1 MERDIPNTGE
11 IYRHFKNKL
20 YQIVTVAIHSETKE
34 KLVIYQALY
43 ADFLVYA
50 RPLSMFM
57 SEVDHEKYPQVSAK
71 YRFTKIDKEALLTQN
86 KEEQVINA
94 QVINAQV
101 INAQVIN
108 EQTTN
113 KPAMD
118 ETAAAYEN
126 DDEGQVSPDLLA
138 FLEADT
144 YEEKKKELI
153 FMKPRLTDELI
164 NSMAA
169 SLDIMVDDGDIDIRF
184 SSLLNAISMLQ
195 KYEITNRLR

>member
-43 ADFLVYA
+43 DDFLVYA

-86 KEEQVINA
+86 KEE
-94 QVINAQV
+94 QV

>member
-43 ADFLVYA
+43 DDFLVYA
-50 RPLSMFM
+50 RPLSMFI

-86 KEEQVINA
+86 KEE
-94 QVINAQV
+94 QV

>member
-20 YQIVTVAIHSETKE
+20 YQIVTVAIHSETKQ

-43 ADFLVYA
+43 DDFLVYA

-57 SEVDHEKYPQVSAK
+57 SEVDHEKYPQVNEK
-71 YRFTKIDKEALLTQN
+71 YRFTKVDKYDLSTNN
-86 KEEQVINA
+86 KTVKEQDIK
-94 QVINAQV
+94 
-101 INAQVIN
+101 
-108 EQTTN
+108 EQAV
-113 KPAMD
+113 KEPGSSL
-118 ETAAAYEN
+118 EN

-184 SSLLNAISMLQ
+184 SSLLNAIRMLQ
-195 KYEITNRLR
+195 KYEDRKSTRLHSSH

>member
-86 KEEQVINA
+86 KEE
-94 QVINAQV
+94 QV

>member
-43 ADFLVYA
+43 DDFLVYA

-94 QVINAQV
+94 QVIN
-101 INAQVIN
+101 

-138 FLEADT
+138 FLEANT